1 MYGLTRPWYRDRVE
15 AGGSPQRP
23 GSVKADQKRG
33 APPAVSPRPE
43 RSPGLD
49 SPHQRSRVMDKPPT
63 FVGIDVSKHRLDI
76 HLRPSG
82 EGFTIDHGEEE
93 VAALV
98 ARLVALAPALVVLE
112 ATGGLEVGL
121 AAALAAAG
129 LPVAVVNPRQVRAF
143 ARATG
148 RLAKTDR
155 LDAAAIARFAEAVGP
170 PVGPLPDEATRRL
183 GALVA
188 RRRQLL
194 EMVVAE
200 RNRRH
205 AAHPSLHEGIDAHL
219 RWLGEALAGIER
231 DLDGAV
237 RESAVWRAR
246 EELLRSVPGVGPVS
260 ARTLLA
266 ELPELGSLTRRRAAA
281 LVGVAPFS
289 RDSGKM
295 RGKRASW
302 GGRAALRA
310 CLYMAA
316 VAAVRGSN
324 PAIAGFYERL
334 RQAGKKTGRGSRP
347 GFIPGGSDDLRWA
360 TGKPSK
366 LALTACMRKLV
377 VTLNAMLRTGTA
389 WKQA

>member
-1 MYGLTRPWYRDRVE
+1 
-15 AGGSPQRP
+15 
-23 GSVKADQKRG
+23 
-33 APPAVSPRPE
+33 
-43 RSPGLD
+43 
-49 SPHQRSRVMDKPPT
+49 MDKAPT
-63 FVGIDVSKHRLDI
+63 FVGVDVAKHRLDV

-82 EGFTIDHGEEE
+82 EHFTVSHDEEG

-98 ARLVALAPALVVLE
+98 ERLVALAPALVVLE
-112 ATGGLEVGL
+112 ATGGLEVRP

-129 LPVAVVNPRQVRAF
+129 LPVAVVNPRRVRAF

-155 LDAAAIARFAEAVGP
+155 LDAEAIARFAEAVRP
-170 PVGPLPDEATRRL
+170 PARPLPDEATRRL

-194 EMVVAE
+194 EMLVAE

-205 AAHPSLHEGIDAHL
+205 AADASLHEGIDAHL
-219 RWLGEALAGIER
+219 RWLEEALAGIER
-231 DLDGAV
+231 DLGTAV
-237 RESAVWRAR
+237 RENAAWRAK
-246 EELLRSVPGVGPVS
+246 EALLRSVPGVGPVS

-266 ELPELGSLTRRRAAA
+266 ELPELGSLTRRQAAA
-281 LVGVAPFS
+281 LVGVAPFT
-289 RDSGKM
+289 RDSGTM
-295 RGKRASW
+295 RGQRTVQ

-316 VAAVRGSN
+316 VAAARGSN
-324 PAIAGFYERL
+324 PTIAGFYERL
-334 RQAGKKTGRGSRP
+334 RRAGKP
-347 GFIPGGSDDLRWA
+347 A
-360 TGKPSK
+360 K

>member
-1 MYGLTRPWYRDRVE
+1 M
-15 AGGSPQRP
+15 
-23 GSVKADQKRG
+23 DQA
-33 APPAVSPRPE
+33 APV
-43 RSPGLD
+43 
-49 SPHQRSRVMDKPPT
+49 
-63 FVGIDVSKHRLDI
+63 FVGIDVSKRRLDT

-82 EGFTIDHGEEE
+82 EGFTIDHDDGN

-98 ARLVALAPALVVLE
+98 ERLAALAPALVVLE
-112 ATGGLEVGL
+112 ATGGLEVRL

-155 LDAAAIARFAEAVGP
+155 LDAQAIAHFAEAVRP
-170 PVGPLPDEATRRL
+170 PVRPLPDEATRHL

-194 EMVVAE
+194 EMLVAE

-205 AAHPSLHEGIDAHL
+205 AAAPALHGRIDAHL
-219 RWLGEALAGIER
+219 RWLEEALAEIER
-231 DLDGAV
+231 DLNEAV
-237 RESAVWRAR
+237 RGSAAWRAK
-246 EELLRSVPGVGPVS
+246 EALLRSVPGVGPVS

-266 ELPELGSLTRRRAAA
+266 ELPELGSLTRRQAAA

-289 RDSGKM
+289 RDSGKL
-295 RGKRASW
+295 RGRRTVW

-316 VAAVRGSN
+316 VAAARGSN
-324 PAIAGFYERL
+324 PAIAGFYRRL
-334 RQAGKKTGRGSRP
+334 RQAGKP
-347 GFIPGGSDDLRWA
+347 A
-360 TGKPSK
+360 K

-389 WKQA
+389 WKSA

>member
-1 MYGLTRPWYRDRVE
+1 
-15 AGGSPQRP
+15 
-23 GSVKADQKRG
+23 
-33 APPAVSPRPE
+33 
-43 RSPGLD
+43 
-49 SPHQRSRVMDKPPT
+49 MDKAPAPT

-82 EGFTIDHGEEE
+82 EAFTVDYDDEG

-98 ARLVALAPALVVLE
+98 GRLVALAPALVALE
-112 ATGGLEVGL
+112 ATGGLEVRL

-155 LDAAAIARFAEAVGP
+155 LDAAAIARFAEAVRP
-170 PVGPLPDEATRRL
+170 SVRPLPDEATRRL

-188 RRRQLL
+188 RRRPLL
-194 EMVVAE
+194 EMLTAE

-205 AAHPSLHEGIDAHL
+205 AADPALHEGIDAHL
-219 RWLGEALAGIER
+219 RWLEEALAGIER
-231 DLDGAV
+231 DLDRAV
-237 RESAVWRAR
+237 RESAAWRAK

-266 ELPELGSLTRRRAAA
+266 ELPELGSLTRRQAAA

-289 RDSGKM
+289 RDSGRM
-295 RGKRASW
+295 RGKRMIS
-302 GGRAALRA
+302 GGRATLRA

-316 VAAVRGSN
+316 VAAARGAN
-324 PAIAGFYERL
+324 PALAAFYERL
-334 RQAGKKTGRGSRP
+334 RRAGKP
-347 GFIPGGSDDLRWA
+347 A
-360 TGKPSK
+360 K

>member
-1 MYGLTRPWYRDRVE
+1 
-15 AGGSPQRP
+15 
-23 GSVKADQKRG
+23 
-33 APPAVSPRPE
+33 
-43 RSPGLD
+43 
-49 SPHQRSRVMDKPPT
+49 MDKATAPAPAPAST
-63 FVGIDVSKHRLDI
+63 FVGIDVANHSLDV

-82 EGFTIDHGEEE
+82 ERFTIDHDERG

-98 ARLVALAPALVVLE
+98 ERLAALAPALVVLE
-112 ATGGLEVGL
+112 ATGGMEVRP

-155 LDAAAIARFAEAVGP
+155 LDAAMIARFAEAVRP
-170 PVGPLPDEATRRL
+170 PVRPLPDEATRHL

-194 EMVVAE
+194 EMLVAE

-205 AAHPSLHEGIDAHL
+205 AAEPLMHGRIDAHL
-219 RWLGEALAGIER
+219 RWLEEALAEIEGE
-231 DLDGAV
+231 LDGAV
-237 RESAVWRAR
+237 RDSAVWRAK
-246 EELLRSVPGVGPVS
+246 EGLLRSMPGVGPVS

-266 ELPELGSLTRRRAAA
+266 ELPELGSLTRRQAAA

-289 RDSGKM
+289 RDSGAT
-295 RGKRASW
+295 RGRRTVW

-316 VAAVRGSN
+316 VAAARGSN
-324 PAIAGFYERL
+324 PAIAGFYRRL
-334 RQAGKKTGRGSRP
+334 RAAGKP
-347 GFIPGGSDDLRWA
+347 A
-360 TGKPSK
+360 K

-377 VTLNAMLRTGTA
+377 VTLNAMLRTDTA